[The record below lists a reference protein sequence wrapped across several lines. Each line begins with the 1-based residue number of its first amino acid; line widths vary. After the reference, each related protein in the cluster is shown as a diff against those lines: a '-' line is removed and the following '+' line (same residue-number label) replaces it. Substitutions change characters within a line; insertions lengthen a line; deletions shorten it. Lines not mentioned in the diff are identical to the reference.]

1 MRIVFAGSPAA
12 AIPSLDALIDG
23 GFEVVEVISQP
34 DRPVGRTRTLTP
46 TPVKARAL
54 ERRIPVSTPAS
65 GTELLGR
72 LVEVHPDLAITVAYG
87 RLIGPQTLA
96 VPTFGWWNVHFSR
109 LPRWRGATPVQHAI
123 LAGDRETGVS
133 VFQLDEGLDTG
144 GVLGFDPLAIG
155 ADTTAGELLG
165 QLSQLGANLL
175 LRLLRSQQESP
186 LTPVPQ
192 HGDVSYAP
200 KWRRED
206 ARLPWGDRVERV
218 YNRFRAA
225 TPEPGAYTASEPDG
239 VEIRIL
245 EARAH
250 PDVRDVPPGHVQ
262 LRGGVVY
269 VGCGDGAL
277 ELRTLQPS
285 GKKPMPAKDWWNGV
299 APGIHFAL

>member
-12 AIPSLDALIDG
+12 AIPSLDALIEG

-54 ERRIPVSTPAS
+54 EREIPVSTPES
-65 GTELLGR
+65 GSELLER
-72 LVEVHPDLAITVAYG
+72 LVDVHPDLAITVAYG

-96 VPTFGWWNVHFSR
+96 VPTFGWWNLHFSL

-123 LAGDRETGVS
+123 LAGDRDTGVS

-144 GVLGFDPLAIG
+144 GVLGREPFHIG
-155 ADTTAGELLG
+155 ADTTAGELLA
-165 QLSQLGANLL
+165 QLSDLGANLL
-175 LRLLRSQQESP
+175 VRLLQSQQQSP
-186 LTPVPQ
+186 LTHTPQ

-206 ARLPWGDRVERV
+206 ARLPWGDQVERV

-239 VEIRIL
+239 SEIRIL

-250 PDVRDVPPGHVQ
+250 PDVRDLPPGQVQ

-269 VGCGDGAL
+269 VGCGEGAL
-277 ELRTLQPS
+277 ELRTVQPS
-285 GKKPMPAKDWWNGV
+285 GKNPMLAKDWWNGV
-299 APGIHFAL
+299 APRIRFAL